1 MASLTSLTA
10 PTELGLIADGAL
22 NKTLLIAAHIG
33 DISKDEVNVSYTSL
47 LIGLFWN
54 DDRTAAWLNEQ
65 QPLRGARLQ
74 DVYRQRNLT
83 GAEKAGVVAK
93 VGTGAP
99 FSARPDQFS
108 ISARTVLKDARSIA
122 TESGLPRSEPIGTHH
137 VAAAYFFRNPPGH
150 NRQLHVEWGFEP
162 EQWRKAFAEFVAKEF
177 PDSLPGWAPVL
188 GTYLAADAV
197 SQVVPG
203 TVLAGYFFERDAVAI
218 IRTAESRATAASPPW
233 MTSED
238 LLKILASAQ
247 SIRECV
253 SFAELVGERFK
264 TPRPLQIAEPSQ
276 FGEKGSSVGA
286 TQGFKNILDRARTL
300 AFATTRTEVIGVR
313 HLIASLIIAPD
324 STANRQLV
332 TAGVSLPLLRIKL
345 LNEFTRRFVDD
356 DGIQWRFHVVGTT
369 PPMMAGFNTDQAERG
384 DDKLD
389 VSRFA
394 TAFAVVVSANAVEP
408 PLSIGVFGDWG
419 SGKSFFMRLMNDA
432 TQELCGID
440 TTGPDG
446 KRLFCR
452 RVVPIRFN
460 AWHYA
465 EHDLWASLVQTIFR
479 GLRTALVGDND
490 DSELM
495 ETVLNQLETA
505 KVARK
510 EAQESVARAQ
520 TDRATSARRVVDARA
535 DAERK
540 AAEVTKIRTTD
551 VIASVRATVLTN
563 ERFQNAATL
572 AKTYMH
578 VDGCEKLAADGEKTG
593 ADVMDFIG
601 QAQLTIRRSESAVRW
616 LARAPVEWTEI
627 LALGAASAVVL
638 GIGGYVAIHYRD
650 QIGATWPAFSAA
662 VAESLTLVG
671 LVTTWAKKHLS
682 TVSRGLDEVDA
693 LRTELDHKLEETR
706 AAHMKGV
713 EAAEQEA
720 ARASAALKDAEAK
733 LAAADA
739 EVQRAEDQVK
749 EAGSLNRIAK
759 LVEQRITGRDY
770 EQYLGIIDA
779 IRKDFQTLTTLMKD
793 MRGQTQPAIDGQL
806 PIDRIVLYIDDLDR
820 CPSEQVVAVLEAIHL
835 LLGFEL
841 FVVVVGVDVRW
852 AAKSLAERYPRHLA
866 AGRYEG
872 EDKVGDGSAGVPI
885 DDDGA
890 TALDY
895 LEKIFQIPFWLPP
908 MDEQASRNMIA
919 DLLPR
924 GREREDIESVI
935 DDPVPTKVGTT
946 NVAAPPSSPP
956 QPAIVGP
963 AVSRTKAEAL
973 VIEPAERAFI
983 LSLAG
988 AVGKSPRRLKR
999 FVNTYRILKGSIDA
1013 LERETFVLNGGSTG
1027 EYRAA
1032 ATVLALVTG
1041 APHSSLA
1048 VMRALAKGA
1057 DNDTVQSFAL
1067 QVKGLAVPA
1076 EDAYVEAAF
1085 KAYTEAV
1092 PDPGLTLR
1100 DLRHWMPQVSRFS
1113 FRSGRN

>member
-1 MASLTSLTA
+1 MATLTSITA
-10 PTELGLIADGAL
+10 PTELGLTADRVL

-33 DISKDEVNVSYTSL
+33 DISKDQVNVSYTSL

-54 DDRTAAWLNEQ
+54 DDQTAAWLNEQ

-83 GAEKAGVVAK
+83 GAEKADVVAK
-93 VGTGAP
+93 VDTGAP
-99 FSARPDQFS
+99 FSERADQFS
-108 ISARTVLKDARSIA
+108 ISARTVLRDARSIA

-177 PDSLPGWAPVL
+177 PDSLPAWAPVL
-188 GTYLAADAV
+188 GTYLAADAA
-197 SQVVPG
+197 SQIVPG
-203 TVLAGYFFERDAVAI
+203 TVLGGYFFEPDAVAI
-218 IRTAESRATAASPPW
+218 IRTAERRATAASPSW

-264 TPRPLQIAEPSQ
+264 TTEPLQIAEPSQ
-276 FGEKGSSVGA
+276 FGEKGSSTGA

-300 AFATTRTEVIGVR
+300 AFGTTRTEVIGVR

-345 LNEFTRRFVDD
+345 LSEFTRRFVDD
-356 DGIQWRFHVVGTT
+356 DGIQWRFHLVGTT
-369 PPMMAGFNTDQAERG
+369 PPLMAGFNTDQAERG

-394 TAFAVVVSANAVEP
+394 TAFAVVVAANAVEP

-419 SGKSFFMRLMNDA
+419 SGKSYFMRLMNNA

-510 EAQESVARAQ
+510 EAQESVRRAQ
-520 TDRATSARRVVDARA
+520 TERKTSAQRVVDARA
-535 DAERK
+535 DAASK
-540 AAEVTKIRTTD
+540 AAAVTKVRTTD
-551 VIASVRATVLTN
+551 VIASVRSTVLTN
-563 ERFQNAATL
+563 ERFQNAVTL
-572 AKTYMH
+572 AKSYMH
-578 VDGCEKLAADGEKTG
+578 VDDCGKLAAEGEKTG
-593 ADVMDFIG
+593 ADVMDFIN
-601 QAQLTIRRSESAVRW
+601 QAQLTMRRSESAVRW

-627 LALGAASAVVL
+627 LALAAASAVVL

-720 ARASAALKDAEAK
+720 ARASAALKDAEAT

-739 EVQRAEDQVK
+739 EVQRAENQVK

-872 EDKVGDGSAGVPI
+872 DDKHDGPNAVPV

-919 DLLPR
+919 ELLPR
-924 GREREDIESVI
+924 AREREEVESTTH
-935 DDPVPTKVGTT
+935 DSTPANAGTT
-946 NVAAPPSSPP
+946 NSLAPPSSPTK
-956 QPAIVGP
+956 PAIVGP

-1013 LERETFVLNGGSTG
+1013 LERETFVLNGGNKG

-1048 VMRALAKGA
+1048 VMRALGNGT
-1057 DNDTVQSFAL
+1057 DNDKVQSFAV
-1067 QVKGLAVPA
+1067 QVKGLAVPG
-1076 EDAYVEAAF
+1076 ESAYVEAAL

-1092 PDPGLTLR
+1092 PDPALTLR
-1100 DLRHWMPQVSRFS
+1100 DLRHWMPQVGRFS